1 MSVKLPDDYFALF
14 NLQPVFDVN
23 LTDLATRYRALQR
36 DVHPDRFANCSDAE
50 RRHAVQRAAE
60 VNDAFQTLKDPLRR
74 ARYLLAL
81 KGIETDDETDT
92 VMDPEFL
99 MRQMDLREE
108 LEQVRTQQGRD
119 RANALDHLR
128 RDLVS
133 QFDDKM
139 NAFRNAFIDDLARA
153 RVVVRELQFL
163 RKFLDEIGC
172 ALEDT

>member
-1 MSVKLPDDYFALF
+1 MAVKLPDDYFTLF

-36 DVHPDRFANCSDAE
+36 DVHPDRFANSSDSE

-92 VMDPEFL
+92 VMDSGFL
-99 MRQMDLREE
+99 LRQMDLREE
-108 LEQVRTQQGRD
+108 LEQVRTRQGHD
-119 RANALDHLR
+119 RADALDRLR

-133 QFDDKM
+133 QFDDKTG
-139 NAFRNAFIDDLARA
+139 AFRGAFIDDPARA

-163 RKFLDEIGC
+163 RKLLDEVGY